1 MWERFGKELC
11 IVVTNLNQMS
21 VEYFHPKTTPNT
33 PIRRAVRMSVA
44 LPGETRKRV
53 AKGGGGAAHT
63 VSYTNFKKINMF
75 SVLKVTSY
83 LRGCPSGKNLYAR

>member
-53 AKGGGGAAHT
+53 AKGGGGRPILFHT
-63 VSYTNFKKINMF
+63 QILEN
-75 SVLKVTSY
+75 
-83 LRGCPSGKNLYAR
+83 

>member
-1 MWERFGKELC
+1 MQVWERFGKELC

-44 LPGETRKRV
+44 LPGE
-53 AKGGGGAAHT
+53 
-63 VSYTNFKKINMF
+63 
-75 SVLKVTSY
+75 
-83 LRGCPSGKNLYAR
+83 

>member
-1 MWERFGKELC
+1 MCMQVWERFGKELC

-44 LPGETRKRV
+44 LPGELRLLLTKS
-53 AKGGGGAAHT
+53 GQ
-63 VSYTNFKKINMF
+63 NFQKFNFWLF
-75 SVLKVTSY
+75 S
-83 LRGCPSGKNLYAR
+83 

>member
-21 VEYFHPKTTPNT
+21 VEYFHPKTTPHT

-44 LPGETRKRV
+44 LPGETRKRI
-53 AKGGGGAAHT
+53 AKGGPRT
-63 VSYTNFKKINMF
+63 VSC
-75 SVLKVTSY
+75 TSFRK
-83 LRGCPSGKNLYAR
+83 LTC